1 MIVLFTAVLQQAEQ
15 PIYMKFVSVTFTKNS
30 QERGGAHPGGGFG
43 GMFRNP
49 WYPAGKPGAQPSGTF
64 SCQQAAN

>member
-30 QERGGAHPGGGFG
+30 QERGWASPGGGFG
-43 GMFRNP
+43 RMFRRP
-49 WYPAGKPGAQPSGTF
+49 WHSAGESGA
-64 SCQQAAN
+64 

>member
-1 MIVLFTAVLQQAEQ
+1 
-15 PIYMKFVSVTFTKNS
+15 MKFVSVTFTKNS
-30 QERGGAHPGGGFG
+30 QERGWAHPGCGFG